1 MPFGLPSF
9 FVFHKSFPG
18 IAKELPTARCA
29 KELLPAGAPPGAEKP
44 RLGVMPVGAFSCF
57 TGDYSALGGSASRTR
72 LPSRTSAT

>member
-9 FVFHKSFPG
+9 FVFRKGFPG
-18 IAKELPTARCA
+18 VAKELPTARCA

-44 RLGVMPVGAFSCF
+44 RLGLMPVGAFSCF